1 MKNLS
6 IAISF
11 IALAVV
17 IRVFLVASVAPS
29 SANGDTSVTP
39 TNGIDL
45 PAGYRD
51 WSFISMARVG
61 TPLNDMRV
69 KLGNPAAMRTYR
81 EGKLPFP
88 DGAIIARLAYHQATS
103 EDNNNAFRG
112 PAEKQLGPE
121 GAQKLLSESF
131 VAGDPTNVQFMIKDS
146 KKYASTGGWGFFQFT
161 NGKQDGE
168 EVHKTCFSCHAPAKD
183 RDFVFT
189 RYSQ

>member
-1 MKNLS
+1 MKNLFF
-6 IAISF
+6 AISC
-11 IALAVV
+11 IALTVV
-17 IRVFLVASVAPS
+17 MMVSLVAAVAPPS
-29 SANGDTSVTP
+29 TKRNSNVP
-39 TNGIDL
+39 TRYAIEI
-45 PAGYRD
+45 PEGYRD
-51 WSFISMARVG
+51 WPFISIARVG
-61 TPLNDMRV
+61 TPVNDMRV
-69 KLGNPAAMRTYR
+69 KLGNPVAIHAYR

-88 DGAIIARLAYHQATS
+88 DGAIIARLAYRQATS
-103 EDNNNAFRG
+103 EENNNAFRG

-131 VAGDPTNVQFMIKDS
+131 VAGDLTNVQFMIKDS

-168 EVHKTCFSCHAPAKD
+168 EVHKTCFSCHSPAKD